1 MQYSAAC
8 PRVKYSFL
16 ISIMDS
22 FGWFQTPLRWHE
34 TNQRGTVQNG
44 AFRSILYVAWRN
56 RKKDVFW
63 FTSSLSNQ
71 WRQIEVAFQGG
82 QTWNFCYRVVT
93 LKTEL
98 DKIETEKNAEIRFK
112 FKRLKLADKKLKRF
126 KSIAGSS
133 KIIRKAMIIL
143 TFKPSAERFWTYVKI
158 SPTNDRFRSG
168 NMKMPPLQKG
178 YIWRHHINAAFLK
191 RLSTALC
198 PNRHTNQY
206 IRYVN

>member
-1 MQYSAAC
+1 M
-8 PRVKYSFL
+8 
-16 ISIMDS
+16 
-22 FGWFQTPLRWHE
+22 
-34 TNQRGTVQNG
+34 
-44 AFRSILYVAWRN
+44 
-56 RKKDVFW
+56 
-63 FTSSLSNQ
+63 SNQ

-143 TFKPSAERFWTYVKI
+143 TFKPSAERF
-158 SPTNDRFRSG
+158 
-168 NMKMPPLQKG
+168 
-178 YIWRHHINAAFLK
+178 
-191 RLSTALC
+191 
-198 PNRHTNQY
+198 
-206 IRYVN
+206 